1 MAVHLLGPNKPM
13 NNERNYY
20 ECQPDRANTN
30 ETERFPA
37 NHVRYSWLLRPL
49 NWIESSMK
57 PGNFRPFLLKNVMLA
72 EFDRAAPLDSVLGS
86 AQELAQTRRLVELA
100 GAGFDQNPFL
110 SPAGRLLLKLFTMG
124 LMRNRRRVLEHY
136 HQHRDYVERRGKII
150 APLIITGLPRS
161 GTTLLQRLISEDPQ
175 TRSPYTF
182 ELEAPLPP
190 MANQADPLND
200 PRIRTSASSLKML
213 KRLAPGFVEKLNQ
226 SHYWSATEMEESLI
240 YMLAHSGIPM
250 MNAATAGHSFIDQF
264 LTIDDKRTV
273 FRYERLFFSILEAY
287 RPCVSHWTFKAP
299 NYAPCFPLIFD
310 TYPDARVVLTHR
322 NPLVTLPS
330 YCRLM
335 ESWCLPFDQD
345 GAFDKHSFGQ
355 ISKRFIDLSL
365 KAPLA
370 YRKEN
375 QDKESQIFDCMYSE
389 LFADPIG
396 TVKNVYKKFN
406 LSYTNEFEQRMIA
419 YLQKNRQG
427 KYGRHQ
433 YSLAEYGFQSE
444 LVYDSYREYMEFY
457 GFQIPVETQRPS
469 SLGAV
474 LSIG

>member
-1 MAVHLLGPNKPM
+1 MSNA
-13 NNERNYY
+13 RNYY
-20 ECQPDRANTN
+20 ECQPQGPGTD
-30 ETERFPA
+30 ETDRFPA
-37 NHVRYSWLLRPL
+37 NHVRYSWLLQPL
-49 NWIESSMK
+49 KWIERSMK
-57 PGNFRPFLLKNVMLA
+57 PGRFRPFSLKNAMLA

-86 AQELAQTRRLVELA
+86 DQELAQTRRLVELA

-124 LMRNRRRVLEHY
+124 LLRNRHRVLKYY
-136 HQHRDYVERRGKII
+136 HRNRDHIDKHGRVI

-161 GTTLLQRLISEDPQ
+161 GTTLLHRLISEDPQ

-190 MANQADPLND
+190 MSNQAVALSD

-213 KRLAPGFVEKLNQ
+213 TWLAPGFIEKLNQ

-240 YMLAHSGIPM
+240 YMLAHNGIPM
-250 MNAATAGHSFIDQF
+250 MNSATAGRAFVEQF
-264 LTIDDKRTV
+264 LTIEDKRTV

-287 RPCVSHWTFKAP
+287 RPCLSHWTLKAP

-335 ESWCLPFDQD
+335 ESWCLPFDQN
-345 GAFDKHSFGQ
+345 GAFDKHAFGK
-355 ISKRFIDLSL
+355 ISERFIDLSL
-365 KAPLA
+365 KIPLA

-375 QDKESQIFDCMYSE
+375 QSRESQIFDCMYSE
-389 LFADPIG
+389 LFADPIAI
-396 TVKNVYKKFN
+396 VKKLYKKFD
-406 LSYTNEFEQRMIA
+406 LSYSNEFEQRMNA
-419 YLQKNRQG
+419 YLQNNKQG
-427 KYGRHQ
+427 KYGRHK
-433 YSLAEYGFQSE
+433 YSLNEYGFQPE
-444 LVYDSYREYMEFY
+444 RVYESYRDYMEFY
-457 GFQIPVETQRPS
+457 GFQIPVENQRPDAFGAGS
-469 SLGAV
+469 SLG
-474 LSIG
+474 